1 MASESNSAAS
11 NSTELNSTESKSTRM
26 DRRAI
31 EAAIPHRAPFLFVD
45 RVIERTR
52 DTIVAEWDVRADL
65 FAFRGHYPSFPVLPG
80 VLISEFTFQSA
91 AILFSEPGSS
101 HVTSDAVPVLTKIED
116 ARFKKIVRPGE
127 TLRAEVETIE
137 RIGPA
142 RYMKA
147 HVTSNGATVLKLRFT
162 VALTEALKTDASK
175 ASP

>member
-1 MASESNSAAS
+1 MGSETPSSASDSAHANAAS
-11 NSTELNSTESKSTRM
+11 TAM
-26 DRRAI
+26 DQRAI

-45 RVIERTR
+45 RVLTR
-52 DTIVAEWDVRADL
+52 ARDAIVTEWDIRADL
-65 FAFRGHYPSFPVLPG
+65 FAFRGHYPGFPVLPG

-91 AILFSEPGSS
+91 AILFSEPGAT

-127 TLRAEVETIE
+127 TLRAEIETVE

-147 HVTSNGATVLKLRFT
+147 HVTSNGATVLRLRFT
-162 VALTEALKTDASK
+162 VALTDAAIVSESK
-175 ASP
+175 ASTSP